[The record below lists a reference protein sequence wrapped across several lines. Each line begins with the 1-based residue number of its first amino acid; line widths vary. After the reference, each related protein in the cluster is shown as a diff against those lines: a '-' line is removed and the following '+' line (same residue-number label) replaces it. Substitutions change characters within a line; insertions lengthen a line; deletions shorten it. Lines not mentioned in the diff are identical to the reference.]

1 MALSIG
7 HFAYDLVHRHLALLT
22 RELGTT
28 WGNLPPI
35 PRLGVPPL
43 KLHDAGNGFRN
54 MPGPQGKAGSTA
66 GCLQAATL

>member
-1 MALSIG
+1 M
-7 HFAYDLVHRHLALLT
+7 
-22 RELGTT
+22 
-28 WGNLPPI
+28 GNLPPI
-35 PRLGVPPL
+35 PRLGVPSL